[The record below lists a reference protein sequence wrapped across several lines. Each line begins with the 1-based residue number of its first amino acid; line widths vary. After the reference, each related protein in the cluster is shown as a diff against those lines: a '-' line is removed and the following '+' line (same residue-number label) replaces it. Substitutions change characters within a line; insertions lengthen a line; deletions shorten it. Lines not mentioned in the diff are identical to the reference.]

1 MNDVNN
7 NGRDPELDLL
17 IAPLRDKQPTDEMK
31 SRWKAAIAGDLR
43 SSEQKRTSSGTGTNY
58 RRITEWLVAASIG
71 FILASAISKFQ
82 PDNQKQDCTTEIFAG
97 IDATEMRLIAK
108 SY

>member
-1 MNDVNN
+1 MNDENN

-17 IAPLRDKQPTDEMK
+17 MAPLRNKQPTNDMK
-31 SRWKAAIAGDLR
+31 SRWKTAIAVELR
-43 SSEQKRTSSGTGTNY
+43 ASAKKMPSSGTGTNY

-71 FILASAISKFQ
+71 FVLASAISKFQ
-82 PDNQKQDCTTEIFAG
+82 PDNQKEDSTSEFFAG
-97 IDATEMRLIAK
+97 IDATEMHLIAK